1 MAGGAPALFPIF
13 FWKLIL
19 ALTSWLVMAELGDE
33 ILKWFSDGTDDAKRL
48 INLKWDI
55 KKADEVVYLTNGK
68 VPFVLMLSADNGTVH
83 VTVDTGVETAVLE
96 LRNRLSI
103 YRTLLIINRRVELV
117 KFMLDGLNE
126 NVFARVDLER
136 SVLTKDI
143 MDEALNVLLSSL
155 YYAIKAL
162 KLEEQFSTQIMERIT
177 MMIQDMQR
185 EGKSRDEIET
195 YLVSKAG
202 IEEDEARKLIDQVLG
217 ASAGEQGTESM
228 YR

>member
-1 MAGGAPALFPIF
+1 
-13 FWKLIL
+13 
-19 ALTSWLVMAELGDE
+19 MAELGDE

-202 IEEDEARKLIDQVLG
+202 IEEDEARKLIEQTLG
-217 ASAGEQGTESM
+217 TSAGEQGTESM

>member
-1 MAGGAPALFPIF
+1 
-13 FWKLIL
+13 
-19 ALTSWLVMAELGDE
+19 MAELGDE

-177 MMIQDMQR
+177 MMIQDMQK

-202 IEEDEARKLIDQVLG
+202 IEEDEARKLIEQTLG
-217 ASAGEQGTESM
+217 TSAGEQGTESM

>member
-1 MAGGAPALFPIF
+1 
-13 FWKLIL
+13 
-19 ALTSWLVMAELGDE
+19 MAELGDE
-33 ILKWFSDGTDDAKRL
+33 IVKWFSDGTDDAKRL

-55 KKADEVVYLTNGK
+55 RKADEVVYLTNGK
-68 VPFVLMLSADNGTVH
+68 VPFVIMLSADDGTVH

-96 LRNRLSI
+96 LRNRLSV

-136 SVLTKDI
+136 TVLTKDI

-162 KLEEQFSTQIMERIT
+162 KLEEQFSTQVMERIT
-177 MMIQDMQR
+177 MMIQDMQK
-185 EGKSRDEIET
+185 EGKSRKEIET
-195 YLVSKAG
+195 YLVTKAG

>member
-1 MAGGAPALFPIF
+1 
-13 FWKLIL
+13 
-19 ALTSWLVMAELGDE
+19 MAELGDE

-177 MMIQDMQR
+177 MMIQDIQR

-202 IEEDEARKLIDQVLG
+202 IEEDEARKLIEQTLG
-217 ASAGEQGTESM
+217 TSAGEQGTESM

>member
-1 MAGGAPALFPIF
+1 
-13 FWKLIL
+13 
-19 ALTSWLVMAELGDE
+19 MAELGDE